1 MFRITF
7 FVLACGLVF
16 ITTFTQSISHELSSQ
31 IESTVAKDAK
41 PTLTVVD
48 IDSKREELEKKIDK
62 MVDEEMK
69 DYVDADQW
77 RKKNPKKEKKEPKEE
92 PVEFKAAP
100 CTDADKKAAKA
111 KAKKS
116 KDK

>member
-1 MFRITF
+1 
-7 FVLACGLVF
+7 
-16 ITTFTQSISHELSSQ
+16 
-31 IESTVAKDAK
+31 
-41 PTLTVVD
+41 
-48 IDSKREELEKKIDK
+48 

-92 PVEFKAAP
+92 PVELKAAP